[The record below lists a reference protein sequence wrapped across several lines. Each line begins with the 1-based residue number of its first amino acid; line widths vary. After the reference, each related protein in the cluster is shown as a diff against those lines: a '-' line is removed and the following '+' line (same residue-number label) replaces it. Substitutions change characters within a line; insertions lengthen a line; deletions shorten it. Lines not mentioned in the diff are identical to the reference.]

1 MIAKR
6 IYLLVAVS
14 ILLAVTGCGGGG
26 GSSSPAATAAILD
39 TDGDGTGNST
49 DTDDDGDGVL
59 DTDDAFPLITLGGL
73 TDTDGDGRPNDCDAA
88 CQTAGMTADT
98 DDDGDG
104 VLDTADAFP
113 LITLGALTD
122 TNGDGRPNDCDA
134 ACQTAGMTADTDDD
148 GDGVLDTDDA
158 FPLVA
163 GSNVDPVFNL
173 SSSCFSVPENS
184 LSVCTITATDADDD
198 SLTFTLSGGSDASD
212 LRLQTDNKLVFVSP
226 PDYES
231 PADNEQNNTYIVIVS
246 VSDGSSTVDYAM
258 TINVTNVE
266 ENIMDESGFD
276 QMRFE

>member
-39 TDGDGTGNST
+39 TDGD
-49 DTDDDGDGVL
+49 
-59 DTDDAFPLITLGGL
+59 
-73 TDTDGDGRPNDCDAA
+73 
-88 CQTAGMTADT
+88 
-98 DDDGDG
+98 
-104 VLDTADAFP
+104 
-113 LITLGALTD
+113 
-122 TNGDGRPNDCDA
+122 
-134 ACQTAGMTADTDDD
+134 
-148 GDGVLDTDDA
+148 
-158 FPLVA
+158 

-231 PADNEQNNTYIVIVS
+231 PADNEQNNTYIVIVTVADGFTT
-246 VSDGSSTVDYAM
+246 VSHTM

-266 ENIMDESGFD
+266 EKIFDELRFD
-276 QMRFE
+276 TGIFN

>member
-39 TDGDGTGNST
+39 TDGD
-49 DTDDDGDGVL
+49 
-59 DTDDAFPLITLGGL
+59 
-73 TDTDGDGRPNDCDAA
+73 
-88 CQTAGMTADT
+88 
-98 DDDGDG
+98 
-104 VLDTADAFP
+104 
-113 LITLGALTD
+113 
-122 TNGDGRPNDCDA
+122 
-134 ACQTAGMTADTDDD
+134 
-148 GDGVLDTDDA
+148 
-158 FPLVA
+158 

-246 VSDGSSTVDYAM
+246 VSDGSTTVDYAM

>member
-26 GSSSPAATAAILD
+26 GSSSPADTAAILD
-39 TDGDGTGNST
+39 TDGDGTGNNT
-49 DTDDDGDGVL
+49 
-59 DTDDAFPLITLGGL
+59 
-73 TDTDGDGRPNDCDAA
+73 
-88 CQTAGMTADT
+88 
-98 DDDGDG
+98 
-104 VLDTADAFP
+104 
-113 LITLGALTD
+113 
-122 TNGDGRPNDCDA
+122 
-134 ACQTAGMTADTDDD
+134 DTDDD

-231 PADNEQNNTYIVIVS
+231 PADNEQNNTYIVIVT
-246 VSDGSSTVDYAM
+246 VSDGSTTVNFTM
-258 TINVTNVE
+258 TISVTNIQ
-266 ENIMDESGFD
+266 ENLLGEGVYGDMIYE
-276 QMRFE
+276 

>member
-1 MIAKR
+1 MAPIGDDGAVCFYTSSPSDVVVDISGWFQGVTNNEFVGTTPKR
-6 IYLLVAVS
+6 LVDTRDS
-14 ILLAVTGCGGGG
+14 TGPTPV
-26 GSSSPAATAAILD
+26 SSSD
-39 TDGDGTGNST
+39 S
-49 DTDDDGDGVL
+49 DGDGVI
-59 DTDDAFPLITLGGL
+59 DVNDAFPDIPLGGL
-73 TDTDGDGRPNDCDAA
+73 TDTDGDGLPNDCDSA
-88 CQTAGMTADT
+88 CQGLGMAADP
-98 DDDGDG
+98 DDD
-104 VLDTADAFP
+104 
-113 LITLGALTD
+113 
-122 TNGDGRPNDCDA
+122 N
-134 ACQTAGMTADTDDD
+134 
-148 GDGVLDTDDA
+148 DGVLDTDDA

-246 VSDGSSTVDYAM
+246 VSDGSTTVDYAM